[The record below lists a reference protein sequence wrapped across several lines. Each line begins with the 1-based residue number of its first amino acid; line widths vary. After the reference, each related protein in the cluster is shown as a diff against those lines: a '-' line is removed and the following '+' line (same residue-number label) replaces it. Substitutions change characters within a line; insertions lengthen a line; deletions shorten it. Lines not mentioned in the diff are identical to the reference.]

1 MSLDDLKKA
10 AKITG
15 AAQDG
20 FTVCIHSY
28 DGERGYDHCF
38 RIDKAIGAYLV
49 ALLHAHNDS
58 SYVPQQAAWVA
69 CSERLPTH
77 EYSVLLFV
85 TDCATQVAP
94 FREIGI
100 YNTKTGRF
108 QINGGDDDIEVEV
121 SHWADLPEPP
131 GAQQCEPHESL

>member
-1 MSLDDLKKA
+1 MNRKDIEDFLDNIKSYNPALRKESQWIPTRDAFRQLCQLALK
-10 AKITG
+10 G
-15 AAQDG
+15 LDAQ
-20 FTVCIHSY
+20 
-28 DGERGYDHCF
+28 E
-38 RIDKAIGAYLV
+38 
-49 ALLHAHNDS
+49 
-58 SYVPQQAAWVA
+58 YVPQQAAWVA

>member
-1 MSLDDLKKA
+1 MTITVARIAAIRRGTKKGKGDDMWMSDAEWNEILTL
-10 AKITG
+10 
-15 AAQDG
+15 AQEA
-20 FTVCIHSY
+20 VRNRS
-28 DGERGYDHCF
+28 R
-38 RIDKAIGAYLV
+38 
-49 ALLHAHNDS
+49 
-58 SYVPQQAAWVA
+58 YVPQQAAWVA